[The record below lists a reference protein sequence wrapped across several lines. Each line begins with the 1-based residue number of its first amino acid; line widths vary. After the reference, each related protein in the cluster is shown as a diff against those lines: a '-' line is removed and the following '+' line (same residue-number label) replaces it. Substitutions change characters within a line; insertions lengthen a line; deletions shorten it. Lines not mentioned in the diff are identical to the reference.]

1 MPATESNEQQHQP
14 YAVAA
19 GVSRRELLA
28 SCAAAHAI
36 STPPRLPD
44 PGLCGTSAERHQEAA

>member
-1 MPATESNEQQHQP
+1 M
-14 YAVAA
+14 
-19 GVSRRELLA
+19 RELLA